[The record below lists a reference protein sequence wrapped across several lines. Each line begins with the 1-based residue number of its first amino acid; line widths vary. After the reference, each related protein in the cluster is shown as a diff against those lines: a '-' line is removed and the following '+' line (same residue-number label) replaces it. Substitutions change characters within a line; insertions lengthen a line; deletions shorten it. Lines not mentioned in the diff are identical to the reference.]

1 MIFKHSTWWITL
13 CLAWTILFTPHTL
26 WAEGDPENGKTLYA
40 VCLACHGPDGA
51 GSKELNS
58 PRIAGQEI
66 WYLERQLKNFKAGI
80 RGVNI
85 NDTYGKQMQPFAMT
99 LPTDQA
105 IADVAAYVN
114 SMKPEA
120 PTPEIKGDANAGK
133 AAYMIC
139 QACHGSKGE
148 GIMAVNAPKLIN
160 QQDWY
165 MIRQLKGFKE
175 GLRGT
180 HTNDI
185 YGMQMRPMAMTLT
198 DDAAINNV
206 VSYITTFKQEQ
217 QVIETTDLPSEYMP
231 SVIVSI
237 VLMIGLTLI
246 GLKVGRKK
254 VDVR

>member
-1 MIFKHSTWWITL
+1 MISKHLTRWITL
-13 CLAWTILFTPHTL
+13 CLAWTALFTPKPL
-26 WAEGDPENGKTLYA
+26 WAVGNPEKGETFYA

-51 GSKELNS
+51 GNKALSS

-80 RGVNI
+80 RGANI

-99 LPTDQA
+99 LPTDQS

-114 SMKPEA
+114 SLKPEA
-120 PTPEIKGDANAGK
+120 PTPEIKGDVNAGK

-139 QACHGSKGE
+139 QACHGPKGE
-148 GIMAVNAPKLIN
+148 GNMAVNAPKLIN

-180 HTNDI
+180 HPKDI

-206 VSYITTFKQEQ
+206 VSYITTFKKEQ
-217 QVIETTDLPSEYMP
+217 QSIETTDLPSEYMP